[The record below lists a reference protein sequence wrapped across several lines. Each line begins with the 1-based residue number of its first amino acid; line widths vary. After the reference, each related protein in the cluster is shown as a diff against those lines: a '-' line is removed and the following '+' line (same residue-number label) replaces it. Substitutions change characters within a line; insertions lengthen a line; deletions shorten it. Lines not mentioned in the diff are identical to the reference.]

1 MINLVNIE
9 QLNNLRIYIT
19 LKSMWDITI
28 VNNILCQNSGTNKFQ
43 RIEIKPSQ

>member
-28 VNNILCQNSGTNKFQ
+28 VNHILCQNSGTNKF
-43 RIEIKPSQ
+43 KGLK